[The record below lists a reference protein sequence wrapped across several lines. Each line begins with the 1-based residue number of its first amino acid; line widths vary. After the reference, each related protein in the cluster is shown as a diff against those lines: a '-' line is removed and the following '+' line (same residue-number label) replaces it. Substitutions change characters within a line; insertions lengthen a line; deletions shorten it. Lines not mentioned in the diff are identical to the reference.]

1 MALKVGL
8 IYLGCAKNLIDSETM
23 IGILADGGYEI
34 TPEENEADI
43 IIVNTCAFIDSAK
56 EEAINTILDV
66 AELKNNKLKAL
77 VVTGCLSQR
86 YGEEVLKEFPE
97 VDAILGTNDYDK
109 ILQAVEKVLSGER
122 FVSVSDK
129 DDHITETYPR
139 ISSMPSHVAYLKIA
153 DGCDNH
159 CTYCIIPKLRGK
171 YRSRP
176 MDEIIYEAKCLADN
190 GVKEII
196 LVAQDTAYYGFSD
209 LGGYKLHILLKE
221 LSKIEKIQWIRL
233 QYCYPENITHEL
245 IEVIATNPKVVHY
258 LDMPL
263 QHISDS
269 VLKRMGRKSREKEIY
284 ALISELRERIPDIVL
299 RTSLITGFPG
309 ETNEDYIKMAE
320 FLKIARIDRA
330 GIFKYSREEGT
341 GAYSFG
347 DQIDEETKEERYDTL
362 MLIQQEVSRENNLS
376 LVGKRLKVII
386 EDYDFDELCY
396 MARTYG
402 DTPDVD
408 MRAYVFSKDELNQGD
423 IVEMTVLQSTEYD
436 LTGEV
441 TDEFTK

>member
-8 IYLGCAKNLIDSETM
+8 ISLGCAKNLIDSETM

-284 ALISELRERIPDIVL
+284 ALIS
-299 RTSLITGFPG
+299 
-309 ETNEDYIKMAE
+309 
-320 FLKIARIDRA
+320 
-330 GIFKYSREEGT
+330 
-341 GAYSFG
+341 
-347 DQIDEETKEERYDTL
+347 
-362 MLIQQEVSRENNLS
+362 
-376 LVGKRLKVII
+376 
-386 EDYDFDELCY
+386 
-396 MARTYG
+396 
-402 DTPDVD
+402 
-408 MRAYVFSKDELNQGD
+408 
-423 IVEMTVLQSTEYD
+423 
-436 LTGEV
+436 
-441 TDEFTK
+441 

>member
-8 IYLGCAKNLIDSETM
+8 ISLGCAKNLIDSETM
-23 IGILADGGYEI
+23 LGILADNGYEI
-34 TPEENEADI
+34 TPDENEADI
-43 IIVNTCAFIDSAK
+43 IIINTCAFIDSAK
-56 EEAINTILDV
+56 EEAISTILDV
-66 AELKNNKLKAL
+66 AERRSNDLKAL
-77 VVTGCLSQR
+77 IVTGCLSQR

-97 VDAILGTNDYDK
+97 VDGILGTNDYDK
-109 ILQAVEKVLSGER
+109 ILLAIESVLSGKR
-122 FVSVSDK
+122 YISVSDK
-129 DDHITETYPR
+129 DNHITKTYPR
-139 ISSMPSHVAYLKIA
+139 ISSMPAHVAYLKIA

-171 YRSRP
+171 YRSRLVE
-176 MDEIIYEAKCLADN
+176 EIISEAKSLADN

-221 LSKIEKIQWIRL
+221 LSKIEKIKWIRL
-233 QYCYPENITHEL
+233 QYCYPENITDEL
-245 IEVIATNPKVVHY
+245 IEEIATNPKVVHY

-263 QHISDS
+263 QHISDN
-269 VLKRMGRKSREKEIY
+269 VLRRMGRKSREDEIY
-284 ALISELRERIPDIVL
+284 ALINKLRERIPDIVL

-309 ETNEDYIKMAE
+309 ESEEDYIKMAE

-330 GIFKYSREEGT
+330 GIFRYSREEDT
-341 GAYSFG
+341 PAYNFD

-362 MLIQQEVSRENNLS
+362 MLIQQQVSRENNLS
-376 LVGKRLKVII
+376 LIGKRLKVII
-386 EDYDFDELCY
+386 EEYDFDELCY
-396 MARTYG
+396 VARTYG

-408 MRAYVFSKDELNQGD
+408 MRAYVFSSYELNQGD

-441 TDEFTK
+441 TDEFTE